1 MYQLLQTPP
10 RERDAKMKPKPEHV
24 VNILELLMDDLNLTD
39 DKKSVLRNLPPER
52 KWIMCVQHLS
62 ERYIIHE
69 EEMHE
74 ISKLLHN
81 PHDKALLGD
90 FVVFLRS
97 RPLRWISNFIQ
108 SKGLSVL
115 LWNLKGLFD
124 SSNLETEELYIRCL
138 RSLMNNK
145 VQKILIFLYFLT

>member
-1 MYQLLQTPP
+1 ML
-10 RERDAKMKPKPEHV
+10 PKPEHV

-39 DKKSVLRNLPPER
+39 DKKKVLRNLPSER

-69 EEMHE
+69 EDMHE
-74 ISKLLHN
+74 VSKLLNN
-81 PHDKALLGD
+81 PHDEALLGD

-115 LWNLKGLFD
+115 LWNL
-124 SSNLETEELYIRCL
+124 N
-138 RSLMNNK
+138 
-145 VQKILIFLYFLT
+145 

>member
-1 MYQLLQTPP
+1 
-10 RERDAKMKPKPEHV
+10 
-24 VNILELLMDDLNLTD
+24 MDDLNLTD
-39 DKKSVLRNLPPER
+39 DKKSVLRSLPSER

-69 EEMHE
+69 EELHE
-74 ISKLLHN
+74 IPRLLDN
-81 PHDKALLGD
+81 PLDKALLGD

-97 RPLRWISNFIQ
+97 RPLRWISNFIE

-115 LWNLKGLFD
+115 LWNLQGLTN
-124 SSNLETEELYIRCL
+124 SQNLEIEELYIKCL

-145 VQKILIFLYFLT
+145 VYLD

>member
-1 MYQLLQTPP
+1 ML
-10 RERDAKMKPKPEHV
+10 PKAEHV

-39 DKKSVLRNLPPER
+39 DKKAVLINLAPER

-74 ISKLLHN
+74 ITELLQN
-81 PHDKALLGD
+81 PQDKTLLGD

-97 RPLRWISNFIQ
+97 RPLRWIANFIQ

-115 LWNLKGLFD
+115 LWNLKGLSD
-124 SSNLETEELYIRCL
+124 SDNLETEELYIKCL

-145 VQKILIFLYFLT
+145 V